1 MQYTP
6 RKITP
11 GTGLTCQVLLTEASS
26 EWVKGKEKRRK
37 GCGSGYASFIQAVT
51 WDVCAKGCAAGAMA
65 TRALLS
71 PIDDVSHSCVRNLA
85 LESFWLYTDACAN
98 NSSTSWNS

>member
-85 LESFWLYTDACAN
+85 LERFWLYTDACAN